1 MKSIREKVKDKGV
14 LVSDGAWGTL
24 LMAQGLKAGE
34 CPELWN
40 VEHPD
45 AVRGIAQCYVDAGS
59 DIVTTNS
66 FGGSRIKLAAFGLE
80 NRMAELNRAAAR
92 LSREAA
98 GDAVNVAASIGP
110 TGKILMMGDI
120 SEEEL
125 AEVFG
130 AQARALEEGGAD
142 ACIIE
147 TFSAIDEAVV
157 AVKAVKAS
165 TSLEIICSFT
175 YDSCPGGIYHTMMG
189 ATPAEMA
196 AALVEAGADI
206 LGTNCS
212 QGSES
217 MIGVVQALRSDAP
230 DTPILVHPNAGLP
243 VLTDHGECY
252 PETPDFMSGCVPAMI
267 AAGANIIGGCCGT
280 SPAHIRAIREA
291 IARA

>member
-1 MKSIREKVKDKGV
+1 MKSICEKIKEKGV

-40 VEHPD
+40 VEHPE
-45 AVRGIAQCYVDAGS
+45 AVRSVAACYVAAGS

-66 FGGSRIKLAAFGLE
+66 FGGSRIKLAAYGLE
-80 NRMAELNRAAAR
+80 GRMAELNRAAAR

-98 GDAVNVAASIGP
+98 GEAVNVAASIGP

-120 SEEEL
+120 SEAEL
-125 AEVFG
+125 SEVFG
-130 AQARALEEGGAD
+130 AQAQALEEGGAD

-147 TFSAIDEAVV
+147 TFSAIDEAVI
-157 AVKAVKAS
+157 AVKAVKAC

-175 YDSCPGGIYHTMMG
+175 YESCAGGTYYTMMG
-189 ATPAEMA
+189 ASPADMA
-196 AALVEAGADI
+196 SALIDAGADI

-212 QGSES
+212 QGSEP
-217 MIGVVQALRSDAP
+217 MIGVIRALREAAP

-243 VLTDHGECY
+243 LLTAEGEHY
-252 PETPDFMSGCVPAMI
+252 PETPDYMSGCVPAMI
-267 AAGANIIGGCCGT
+267 AAGASIIGGCCGT
-280 SPAHIRAIREA
+280 SPEHIRAIREA